1 MRPVRR
7 PLGLTLIA
15 TLAIAAATASAQSSA
30 QSPAQS
36 SAQQAAVAPPAA
48 MVLENVPP
56 VRASLASQ
64 VAKYNEFKP
73 TSYAAWHP
81 TRVEMIVS
89 RRHNNTPQLFR
100 VARPGAPLEL
110 MTDYAEPVR
119 GAEYEPRHGKFYVF
133 GRDTGGNEVFRAY
146 RRDVGQKAGNQDAVP
161 ITPDNRRVQDTA
173 WAKKSGKLLYVT
185 VPVGR
190 QGSNDQIHSTISIV
204 DPAQPEGAR
213 VLAEL
218 PGGGWSAF
226 AFSHDDRQLVYSEYV
241 SANES
246 YLWLMDVAS
255 GKSRRLTEK
264 GDKGGDKGSEPVAY
278 GNAVFARDGKGVY
291 TTSDRGSEFRRLV
304 YIDLAS
310 GRETVLTPGINWDI
324 DEFDLSDDGKLLAFV
339 ANEDGTSVLR
349 MMRTGDRKLVAQPK
363 LPMGVIGR
371 IEWHNNSRHLAL
383 SLSSARSPSEVY
395 GIDAKTG
402 AVTRWTRHEKMEVDM
417 NRFVE
422 PSLVR
427 WKSFDGRAISG
438 FVYRPDAARFPGKRP
453 VVINIHGGPEGQST
467 PGFLG
472 RNNYYTDEMGLTVV
486 YPNVRG
492 STGYGK
498 SFLKLD
504 NGKLREDS
512 VKDIGALLDWIA
524 TQPDMDA
531 SRVAVVGGSYGGY
544 MTLAVSTMY
553 PDRIAAAIDIVG
565 ISNFVTFLERTE
577 SYRRDLRRVEYGDER
592 DPDMRKWME
601 ATAPANNAARIRKP
615 LFVVQGKNDP
625 RVPWQEADQIVAT
638 VRKNGTPVWYM
649 TANDEGHG
657 FAKKANADYLFY
669 STIDFF
675 NTYLLK

>member
-1 MRPVRR
+1 MRPDCR

-15 TLAIAAATASAQSSA
+15 ALLFAGAATAQET
-30 QSPAQS
+30 
-36 SAQQAAVAPPAA
+36 VIAPPAA

-56 VRASLASQ
+56 VRASLAKQ

-73 TSYAAWHP
+73 TSYASWHP
-81 TRVEMIVS
+81 TKLEMIVS

-100 VARPGAPLEL
+100 VAKPGAPLEL

-119 GAEYEPRHGKFYVF
+119 SAQYEPRHGKFYVF

-146 RRDVGQKAGNQDAVP
+146 RRDVGSSDAIPV
-161 ITPDNRRVQDTA
+161 TPDNRRVQDTA
-173 WAKKSGKLLYVT
+173 WAKKGGKLLYVT

-190 QGSNDQIHSTISIV
+190 QGSNDSINSTISIV
-204 DPAQPEGAR
+204 DPLQPEQAR

-218 PGGGWSAF
+218 PGGGWGSF
-226 AFSHDDRQLVYSEYV
+226 EFSHDDKQLVYSEYV

-264 GDKGGDKGSEPVAY
+264 GGEPVAY
-278 GNAVFARDGKGVY
+278 GRAVFSRDGKGIY
-291 TTSDRGSEFRRLV
+291 TTSDRGSEFARLV
-304 YIDLAS
+304 YLDLAS
-310 GRETVLTPGINWDI
+310 GKETVLTPQINWDI
-324 DEFDLSDDGKLLAFV
+324 DAFDLSDDGKLLAFV

-349 MMRTGDRKLVAQPK
+349 MMSTRDRKLAAQPK
-363 LPMGVIGR
+363 LPMGVIGSL
-371 IEWHNNSRHLAL
+371 EWHNDSRHLAL

-395 GIDAKTG
+395 SIDAKNG

-422 PSLVR
+422 PELVR
-427 WKSFDGRAISG
+427 WKSFDGRMISG
-438 FVYRPDAARFPGKRP
+438 FAYRPDAKKFPGKRP

-472 RNNYYTDEMGLTVV
+472 RNNYYTDEMGLTVI

-553 PDRIAAAIDIVG
+553 PERIAAAIDIVG

-601 ATAPANNAARIRKP
+601 ATAPANNAAKIKKP

-638 VRKNGTPVWYM
+638 VKKNGTPVWYM

-657 FAKKANADYLFY
+657 FGKKANADYLFY

>member
-1 MRPVRR
+1 MSLARR
-7 PLGLTLIA
+7 PLGLSLIA
-15 TLAIAAATASAQSSA
+15 TLLAAAPMALAQDT
-30 QSPAQS
+30 
-36 SAQQAAVAPPAA
+36 VAPPAA

-56 VRASLASQ
+56 VRADLAAQ

-73 TSYAAWHP
+73 TAYAAWHP
-81 TRVEMIVS
+81 TRLEMIVS
-89 RRHNNTPQLFR
+89 RRHQNTPQLFR
-100 VARPGAPLEL
+100 VAKPGAPLEL
-110 MTDYAEPVR
+110 LTDYPEPVR
-119 GAEYEPRHGKFYVF
+119 GAQYEPKNGRFYVF
-133 GRDTGGNEVFRAY
+133 SRDSGGNEVFRAY
-146 RRDVGQKAGNQDAVP
+146 RREVGAKGGDALPV
-161 ITPDNRRVQDTA
+161 TPDNRRVQDTA
-173 WAKKSGKLLYVT
+173 WAYTSGKLLYVT

-190 QGSNDQIHSTISIV
+190 QGSNDKIDSTVSIV
-204 DPAQPEGAR
+204 DPSQPEGVR

-218 PGGGWSAF
+218 PGGGWGGF
-226 AFSHDDRQLVYSEYV
+226 AFSHDDKQLVYSEYV

-255 GKSRRLTEK
+255 GKSRRITEK
-264 GDKGGDKGSEPVAY
+264 NGVDTVSYGS
-278 GNAVFARDGKGVY
+278 AVFSHDGKGLY
-291 TTSDRGSEFRRLV
+291 TTTDRGSEFARLT
-304 YIDLAS
+304 YIDLAT
-310 GRETVLTPGINWDI
+310 GKHTALTPDINWDI
-324 DEFDLSDDGKLLAFV
+324 DAMDLSHDGKLLAFV

-349 MMRTGDRKLVAQPK
+349 IMRTGDRKLVASPK
-363 LPMGVIGR
+363 LPVGVIGR
-371 IEWHNNSRHLAL
+371 IEWHRDSRHLAL
-383 SLSSARSPSEVY
+383 SLSSARSPSDVY
-395 GIDAKTG
+395 SVDAKTN
-402 AVTRWTRHEKMEVDM
+402 AVTRWTRHEKMDVDVEK
-417 NRFVE
+417 FVE
-422 PSLVR
+422 PTLVR
-427 WKSFDGRAISG
+427 WNSFDKRSISG
-438 FVYRPDAARFPGKRP
+438 FVYRAPADTFPGKRP

-467 PGFLG
+467 PGFMG
-472 RNNYYTDEMGLTVV
+472 RNNYYTDVMGLTVI

-553 PDRIAAAIDIVG
+553 ADRIAAAIDIVG

-601 ATAPANNAARIRKP
+601 ATAPANNAARIKKP

-638 VRKNGTPVWYM
+638 VKKNGTPVWYM

-657 FAKKANADYLFY
+657 FGKKANADYLFY
-669 STIDFF
+669 SGIDFF

>member
-1 MRPVRR
+1 MRPVRC
-7 PLGLTLIA
+7 PLGLTLFASIFFAAGAAMAQEA
-15 TLAIAAATASAQSSA
+15 T
-30 QSPAQS
+30 
-36 SAQQAAVAPPAA
+36 VAPPAA

-56 VRASLASQ
+56 IRASLAAQ

-81 TRVEMIVS
+81 TKLEMIVS

-100 VARPGAPLEL
+100 VAKPGAPLEL

-119 GAEYEPRHGKFYVF
+119 SAQYEPRQGKFYVF
-133 GRDTGGNEVFRAY
+133 GRDSGGNEVFRAY
-146 RRDVGQKAGNQDAVP
+146 RRDVGMKASSQEAIP

-173 WAKKSGKLLYVT
+173 WAKKSGRLLYVT

-190 QGSNDQIHSTISIV
+190 QGSNDQINSTISIV
-204 DPAQPEGAR
+204 DPAQPEQAR

-218 PGGGWSAF
+218 PGGGWGS
-226 AFSHDDRQLVYSEYV
+226 FSFSQDDKQLAYLEYV
-241 SANES
+241 SANET

-255 GKSRRLTEK
+255 GKSRLLTQ
-264 GDKGGDKGSEPVAY
+264 KGGEKVAY
-278 GNAVFARDGKGVY
+278 SDPVFSRDGKGVY

-304 YIDLAS
+304 YLDLAS
-310 GRETVLTPGINWDI
+310 GKETVLTPDINWDI
-324 DEFDLSDDGKLLAFV
+324 DEIDLSDDGRLLAFV
-339 ANEDGTSVLR
+339 ANEDGSSVLR
-349 MMRTGDRKLVAQPK
+349 MMSTRDHKQLAQPK

-371 IEWHNNSRHLAL
+371 IEWHRNSRNLAL

-395 GIDAKTG
+395 SVDAKTG
-402 AVTRWTRHEKMEVDM
+402 AVTRWTQHEKMDVDM

-427 WKSFDGRAISG
+427 WKSFDNRSISG
-438 FVYRPDAARFPGKRP
+438 FVYRPDAAKFPGKRP
-453 VVINIHGGPEGQST
+453 VMINIHGGPEGQST

-472 RNNYYTDEMGLTVV
+472 RNNYYTDEMGLIVI

-531 SRVAVVGGSYGGY
+531 ARVAVAGGSYGGY

-553 PDRIAAAIDIVG
+553 ADRIAAAVDIVG

-601 ATAPANNAARIRKP
+601 ATAPANNAAKIKKP

-638 VRKNGTPVWYM
+638 VKKNGTPVWYM

-657 FAKKANADYLFY
+657 FGKKANADYLFY

>member
-1 MRPVRR
+1 MRLDRR

-15 TLAIAAATASAQSSA
+15 TLLIAAGTA
-30 QSPAQS
+30 
-36 SAQQAAVAPPAA
+36 SAQQAAPETTVAPPAA

-73 TSYAAWHP
+73 TSFASWHP
-81 TRVEMIVS
+81 TRLEMIVS
-89 RRHNNTPQLFR
+89 RRHENTPQLFR
-100 VARPGAPLEL
+100 VAKPGAPLEL

-119 GAEYEPRHGKFYVF
+119 SAQYEPRHGKFYVF

-146 RRDVGQKAGNQDAVP
+146 RRNAGSADAIP

-173 WAKKSGKLLYVT
+173 WAKRSGRLLYVT

-190 QGSNDQIHSTISIV
+190 QGSNDQINSTISIV
-204 DPAQPEGAR
+204 DPTQPEQAR

-218 PGGGWSAF
+218 PGGGWGSF
-226 AFSHDDRQLVYSEYV
+226 AFSHDEKQLVYSEYV

-264 GDKGGDKGSEPVAY
+264 GGKGEAPVAY
-278 GNAVFARDGKGVY
+278 GNAVFSRDGKGIY

-304 YIDLAS
+304 HIDLAS
-310 GRETVLTPGINWDI
+310 GKETVLTPEINWDI
-324 DEFDLSDDGKLLAFV
+324 DEFDLTEDGKLLAFV

-349 MMRTGDRKLVAQPK
+349 MMRTSDRKLVAQPE
-363 LPMGVIGR
+363 LPMGLIGR
-371 IEWHNNSRHLAL
+371 IEWHDNNRNLAL

-395 GIDAKTG
+395 SIDATTG
-402 AVTRWTRHEKMEVDM
+402 AVTRWTRHEKMDVDT
-417 NRFVE
+417 NKFVE

-427 WKSFDGRAISG
+427 WKSFDGREISG
-438 FVYRPDAARFPGKRP
+438 FVYRPLASKFPGKRP
-453 VVINIHGGPEGQST
+453 VVINIHGGPEGQSR

-472 RNNYYTDEMGLTVV
+472 RNNYYTDEMGLTVI

-492 STGYGK
+492 SSGYGK

-553 PDRIAAAIDIVG
+553 PERIAAAIDIVG

-592 DPDMRKWME
+592 DPEMRKWME
-601 ATAPANNAARIRKP
+601 ATAPANNAARIKKP

-638 VRKNGTPVWYM
+638 VKKNGTPVWYM

-657 FAKKANADYLFY
+657 FGKKANADYLFY
-669 STIDFF
+669 ATIDFF

>member
-1 MRPVRR
+1 MSLARR
-7 PLGLTLIA
+7 PLGLSLIA
-15 TLAIAAATASAQSSA
+15 TLLAAAPMA
-30 QSPAQS
+30 PAQDT
-36 SAQQAAVAPPAA
+36 VAPPAA
-48 MVLENVPP
+48 MVLENVSP
-56 VRASLASQ
+56 VSAALAAR
-64 VAKYNEFKP
+64 VARYNEFKP
-73 TSYAAWHP
+73 TSYAGWHP
-81 TRVEMIVS
+81 TRLEMIVS
-89 RRHNNTPQLFR
+89 RRHQNTPQLFR

-110 MTDYAEPVR
+110 LTDYPEPVR
-119 GAEYEPRHGKFYVF
+119 GAQYEPKNGRFYVF
-133 GRDTGGNEVFRAY
+133 SRDSGGNEVFRAY
-146 RRDVGQKAGNQDAVP
+146 RREVGAKGGEALPV
-161 ITPDNRRVQDTA
+161 TPDNRRVQDTA
-173 WAKKSGKLLYVT
+173 WAYTSNKLLYVT

-190 QGSNDQIHSTISIV
+190 QGSNDKIESTISIA

-218 PGGGWSAF
+218 PGGGWGGF
-226 AFSHDDRQLVYSEYV
+226 AFSHDDKQLVYSEYV

-264 GDKGGDKGSEPVAY
+264 NGNETVSYGS
-278 GNAVFARDGKGVY
+278 AVFSHDGKGLY
-291 TTSDRGSEFRRLV
+291 TTTDRGSEFARLT
-304 YIDLAS
+304 YIDLAT
-310 GRETVLTPGINWDI
+310 GTHTALTPDINWDI
-324 DEFDLSDDGKLLAFV
+324 DAMDLSHDGKLLAFV

-349 MMRTGDRKLVAQPK
+349 IMRTSDRKLVAQPK
-363 LPMGVIGR
+363 LPVGVIGR
-371 IEWHNNSRHLAL
+371 IEWHRDSRHLAL
-383 SLSSARSPSEVY
+383 SLSSARSPSDVY
-395 GIDAKTG
+395 SVDAKTN
-402 AVTRWTRHEKMEVDM
+402 AVTRWTQHEKMDVDM
-417 NRFVE
+417 DKFVE

-427 WKSFDGRAISG
+427 WNSFDKRSISG
-438 FVYRPDAARFPGKRP
+438 FVYRPLASRFPGKRP

-472 RNNYYTDEMGLTVV
+472 RNNYYTDEMGLIVI

-498 SFLKLD
+498 TFLKLD

-553 PDRIAAAIDIVG
+553 ADRIAAAIDIVG

-601 ATAPANNAARIRKP
+601 ATAPANNASKIRKP

-638 VRKNGTPVWYM
+638 VKKNGTPVWYM

-657 FAKKANADYLFY
+657 FGKKANADYLFY
-669 STIDFF
+669 SGIDFF

>member
-7 PLGLTLIA
+7 PLGLTLFA
-15 TLAIAAATASAQSSA
+15 TLIAAAGLAAAQET
-30 QSPAQS
+30 P
-36 SAQQAAVAPPAA
+36 VAPPAA

-56 VRASLASQ
+56 VSSSLAGQ
-64 VAKYNEFKP
+64 VARYNAFKP
-73 TSYAAWHP
+73 TSYASWHP
-81 TRVEMIVS
+81 TRLEMIVA
-89 RRHNNTPQLFR
+89 RRHDNTPQLFR
-100 VARPGAPLEL
+100 VARPGAPLQL

-119 GAEYEPRHGKFYVF
+119 SAQYEPRHGKFYVF
-133 GRDTGGNEVFRAY
+133 SRDTGGNEVFRAY
-146 RRDVGQKAGNQDAVP
+146 RRDVGSADAIPV
-161 ITPDNRRVQDTA
+161 TPDNRRVQDTA
-173 WAKKSGKLLYVT
+173 WARKSGKLLYVT

-190 QGSNDQIHSTISIV
+190 QGSNDQIASTVSIA
-204 DPAQPEGAR
+204 DPTQPEQVR

-218 PGGGWSAF
+218 PGGGWGAF

-255 GKSRRLTEK
+255 GKSRLLTP
-264 GDKGGDKGSEPVAY
+264 KGGKDDQKVAY
-278 GNAVFARDGKGVY
+278 GNAVFARDGKGLY

-304 YIDLAS
+304 YIDIAS
-310 GRETVLTPGINWDI
+310 GKETVLTPEIDWDI
-324 DEFDLSDDGKLLAFV
+324 DEMDLSDDGKLLAFV
-339 ANEDGTSVLR
+339 ANEDGTGVLR
-349 MMRTGDRKLVAQPK
+349 MMSTRDRKLVAQPR
-363 LPMGVIGR
+363 LPVGVIGR
-371 IEWHNNSRHLAL
+371 IEWHKNSRHLAL

-395 GIDAKTG
+395 SVDAKTG
-402 AVTRWTRHEKMEVDM
+402 AVTRWTTHEKMAVDM
-417 NRFVE
+417 DRFVE

-427 WKSFDGRAISG
+427 WQSFDKRSISG

-453 VVINIHGGPEGQST
+453 VVINIHGGPEGQSQ

-472 RNNYYTDEMGLTVV
+472 RNNYYTDEMGLIVI

-553 PDRIAAAIDIVG
+553 ADRIAASVDVVG

-601 ATAPANNAARIRKP
+601 AMAPANNAARIKKP

-638 VRKNGTPVWYM
+638 VKKNGTPVWYM

-657 FAKKANADYLFY
+657 FGKKANADYLFY

>member
-1 MRPVRR
+1 MSPVRR
-7 PLGLTLIA
+7 PLGQTLIA
-15 TLAIAAATASAQSSA
+15 TLGAALFAAAPLHAALAQEAAPDAAAATAAT
-30 QSPAQS
+30 
-36 SAQQAAVAPPAA
+36 VAPPAA

-56 VRASLASQ
+56 VRAALAAQ
-64 VAKYNEFKP
+64 VARYNEFKP
-73 TSYAAWHP
+73 TAYASWHP
-81 TRVEMIVS
+81 AKLEMIVS
-89 RRHNNTPQLFR
+89 RRHQNTPQLFR
-100 VARPGAPLEL
+100 VAGPGAPLEL
-110 MTDYAEPVR
+110 LTDFAEPVR
-119 GAEYEPRHGKFYVF
+119 SGQYEPANGRFYVF

-146 RRDVGQKAGNQDAVP
+146 RAEIGRSAKDGDAMP

-173 WAKKSGKLLYVT
+173 WSTAGDRLLYVT

-190 QGSNDQIHSTISIV
+190 QGSNDRIASTISIV
-204 DPAQPEGAR
+204 DPAQPEQAR

-218 PGGGWSAF
+218 PGGGWGSF
-226 AFSHDDRQLVYSEYV
+226 VFSHDDKQVVYSEYV

-246 YLWLMDVAS
+246 YLWVMDVAS
-255 GKSRRLTEK
+255 GQSRRITEK
-264 GDKGGDKGSEPVAY
+264 NGNETVAY
-278 GNAVFARDGKGVY
+278 GKAVFSRDGKGLF
-291 TTSDRGSEFRRLV
+291 TTTDRGSEFLRLT
-304 YIDLAS
+304 YIDLAT
-310 GRETVLTPGINWDI
+310 GQHTVLTPDINWDI
-324 DEFDLSDDGKLLAFV
+324 DDIDLSHDGRLLAFV
-339 ANEDGTSVLR
+339 ANEDGRGVLR
-349 MMRTGDRKLVAQPK
+349 IMRTADHKLVAQPR
-363 LPMGVIGR
+363 LPVGVIGR
-371 IEWHNNSRHLAL
+371 IEWHRDSRHLAL
-383 SLSSARSPSEVY
+383 SLSSARSPSDVY
-395 GIDAKTG
+395 SVDAGTG
-402 AVTRWTRHEKMEVDM
+402 ALTRWTTHEKMDVDM
-417 NRFVE
+417 DKFVE

-427 WKSFDGRAISG
+427 WKSFDGRSISG
-438 FVYRPDAARFPGKRP
+438 FVYRPQPGKFPGKRP
-453 VVINIHGGPEGQST
+453 VVINIHGGPEGQFT

-472 RNNYYTDEMGLTVV
+472 RNNYYTDEMGLTVI

-498 SFLKLD
+498 TFLKLD

-553 PDRIAAAIDIVG
+553 ADRIAASIDIVG

-592 DPDMRKWME
+592 DPEMRKWME
-601 ATAPANNAARIRKP
+601 AMAPANNAARIRKP

-625 RVPWQEADQIVAT
+625 RVPWHEADQIVAT
-638 VRKNGTPVWYM
+638 VKKNGTPVWYM

-669 STIDFF
+669 AGIDFF

>member
-1 MRPVRR
+1 MSLARR
-7 PLGLTLIA
+7 PLGLSLIA
-15 TLAIAAATASAQSSA
+15 TLFAAAPMALAQDT
-30 QSPAQS
+30 
-36 SAQQAAVAPPAA
+36 VAPPAA

-56 VRASLASQ
+56 VSAALAAK

-81 TRVEMIVS
+81 TKVEMIVS
-89 RRHNNTPQLFR
+89 RRHQNTPQLFR

-110 MTDYAEPVR
+110 LTDYPEPVR
-119 GAEYEPRHGKFYVF
+119 GAQYEPKNGRYYVF
-133 GRDTGGNEVFRAY
+133 SRDSGGNEVFRAY
-146 RRDVGQKAGNQDAVP
+146 RREVGAKGADALPV
-161 ITPDNRRVQDTA
+161 TPDNRRVQDTA
-173 WAKKSGKLLYVT
+173 WAYTSNKLLYVT

-190 QGSNDQIHSTISIV
+190 QGSNDKINSTISIA

-218 PGGGWSAF
+218 PGGGWGGF
-226 AFSHDDRQLVYSEYV
+226 AFSHDDKQLVYSEYV

-255 GKSRRLTEK
+255 GKSRRITENN
-264 GDKGGDKGSEPVAY
+264 GNETVSYGS
-278 GNAVFARDGKGVY
+278 AVFSHDGKGLY
-291 TTSDRGSEFRRLV
+291 TTTDRGSEFARLT
-304 YIDLAS
+304 YIDLAT
-310 GRETVLTPGINWDI
+310 GTHTALTPDINWDI
-324 DEFDLSDDGKLLAFV
+324 DAMDLSHDGKLLAFV

-349 MMRTGDRKLVAQPK
+349 IMRTSDRKLVASPK
-363 LPMGVIGR
+363 LPVGVIGR
-371 IEWHNNSRHLAL
+371 IEWHRDSRHLAL
-383 SLSSARSPSEVY
+383 SLSSARSPSDVY
-395 GIDAKTG
+395 SVDAKTN
-402 AVTRWTRHEKMEVDM
+402 AVTRWTRHEKMDVDM
-417 NRFVE
+417 DKFVE
-422 PSLVR
+422 PTLVR
-427 WKSFDGRAISG
+427 WNSFDNRSISG
-438 FVYRPDAARFPGKRP
+438 FVYRPLASKFPGKRP

-467 PGFLG
+467 PGFMG
-472 RNNYYTDEMGLTVV
+472 RNNYYTDEMGLIVI

-498 SFLKLD
+498 TFLKLD

-553 PDRIAAAIDIVG
+553 ADRIAAAIDIVG

-592 DPDMRKWME
+592 DPEMRKWME
-601 ATAPANNAARIRKP
+601 ATAPANNAAKIKKP

-638 VRKNGTPVWYM
+638 VKKNGTPVWYM

-657 FAKKANADYLFY
+657 FGKKANADYLFY
-669 STIDFF
+669 SGIDFF